1 MALPDLSSVAVPALS
16 SAVDSHPSIP
26 VAAIVISDV
35 PLPVSVVVSPG
46 LFSGFR
52 LTYQLLLL
60 SFRLL
65 SLLLGRLFSLPFHY
79 LFRFGLGTVEQKFVD
94 VSEEFSP
101 ENVRTQ
107 EQIDTKNQFFQSI
120 DGGWNN
126 GGREAFFELMI
137 RRDVD
142 NFDFT
147 QGTGDNPDFLWTVTG
162 E

>member
-1 MALPDLSSVAVPALS
+1 MVLPDLSSVAVPALS

-60 SFRLL
+60 SFRFL
-65 SLLLGRLFSLPFHY
+65 SLLLGHLFSLPFH
-79 LFRFGLGTVEQKFVD
+79 FGLGTVEQKFVD

-147 QGTGDNPDFLWTVTG
+147 QGTGDNPDFL
-162 E
+162 

>member
-1 MALPDLSSVAVPALS
+1 M
-16 SAVDSHPSIP
+16 
-26 VAAIVISDV
+26 
-35 PLPVSVVVSPG
+35 
-46 LFSGFR
+46 
-52 LTYQLLLL
+52 
-60 SFRLL
+60 
-65 SLLLGRLFSLPFHY
+65 
-79 LFRFGLGTVEQKFVD
+79 EQKFVD

-147 QGTGDNPDFLWTVTG
+147 QGAGDNPDFLWTVTG